1 MANIYYFFYLTT
13 EKQMTIESAVMTLF
27 NVTAMADGK
36 VNDEEKTMIFNV
48 LKEQFFC
55 SDKELETGF
64 EENLK
69 QLKEN
74 TTGMIQKAVLTM
86 REECSNKQM
95 KEIIKLLKDLTM
107 IDKDLDRREMM
118 IIELLEQ
125 LTEEA

>member
-1 MANIYYFFYLTT
+1 M
-13 EKQMTIESAVMTLF
+13 KIESAVMTLF

-36 VNDEEKTMIFNV
+36 VTDEEKRMIFNV
-48 LKEQFFC
+48 LKDQFFC

-64 EENLK
+64 KENMK

-74 TTGMIQKAVLTM
+74 TTGMIKKAVLTM

-95 KEIIKLLKDLTM
+95 KQIIKLLKDMTLV
-107 IDKDLDRREMM
+107 DKDLDRREMM
-118 IIELLEQ
+118 IVELLEQ